1 MSHDVHSYFLG
12 GTWPTLTRT
21 QMTFR
26 VCIPTEQ
33 EASLPRL
40 WATDMLPVEMDVS
53 SVHCPHAPVCQWYT
67 VQGCSLQFLTSC
79 RALMLGHWIPPETTQ
94 QEIIFYCVGI
104 KSSHMKRE
112 KRKMGEEESWGWS
125 LWTQSI
131 MSHNH

>member
-1 MSHDVHSYFLG
+1 MRQDVDSYFLG

-67 VQGCSLQFLTSC
+67 VQGCSLQLLTSC
-79 RALMLGHWIPPETTQ
+79 RALMLGHWIPPETVQ
-94 QEIIFYCVGI
+94 HEIIT
-104 KSSHMKRE
+104 HE
-112 KRKMGEEESWGWS
+112 ERKEENGGGGF
-125 LWTQSI
+125 LGVVCLTGYHI
-131 MSHNH
+131 P

>member
-1 MSHDVHSYFLG
+1 MSHEADSYFLG

-79 RALMLGHWIPPETTQ
+79 RALMLGHWIPPETMQ
-94 QEIIFYCVGI
+94 HEIIT
-104 KSSHMKRE
+104 HE
-112 KRKMGEEESWGWS
+112 ERKEENGGGGF
-125 LWTQSI
+125 LGVVCFTVRTQSVSYPI
-131 MSHNH
+131 ITRR